1 MTLVRQPIQDSHPR
15 AFSTVLFGYGRFEFI
30 AFWANWLQRTTTT
43 TNHSPLKLRVGQ
55 R

>member
-1 MTLVRQPIQDSHPR
+1 MTWCVNQFRDSHPR